1 MSAFEL
7 AASQTWLILPD
18 ALDNILSIA
27 RRSNDVEALE
37 ARLGKQLEHTHTVTN
52 RNGVA
57 VIPVTGPIFRYANLM
72 TRISG
77 ATSTE
82 VLATDIQT
90 ALDDPSIKSIVLNI
104 DSPGGVASGMNEL
117 ASLIYQGREK
127 KKIVAYIGGTGAS
140 AAYWIASAA
149 HEIVIDDIGMAGSI
163 GAALTVKLDKT
174 ADGSTTYEIVS
185 SNAPNKRPDLTTE
198 AGRAKLGEMV
208 DSLGS
213 VFQQK
218 VALHLGVDP
227 EQIPAMGDLG
237 GIRVGADA
245 VTHGLAHRLGSLESL
260 ITELSTPQQPTN
272 PWRPNTMTKTVVK
285 TTAEFHAALA
295 AGTDAQDIV
304 IAEAV
309 PATLESFDLTSVK
322 AEAAKE
328 ERERVTAITQLAGPE
343 FQAEID
349 AAIEGGHSAETAAM
363 AILTASKE
371 RGISLS
377 GIQNDSTHADH
388 QAPAGDE
395 EKVAAK
401 RTGLVG
407 LMMKGAGVK

>member
-37 ARLGKQLEHTHTVTN
+37 TKLGKQLEHTHTVTN

-57 VIPVTGPIFRYANLM
+57 IIPVTGPIFRYANLM

-104 DSPGGVASGMNEL
+104 DSPGGVASGINEL
-117 ASLIYQGREK
+117 ANLVFQGREK

-149 HEIVIDDIGMAGSI
+149 HEIVIDDIGLAGSI
-163 GAALTVKLDKT
+163 GAALEVHIDKQS
-174 ADGSTTYEIVS
+174 DGGTSYEIVS

-218 VALHLGVDP
+218 TALHLGVDP
-227 EQIPAMGDLG
+227 EQIPTMGDFG

-260 ITELSTPQQPTN
+260 ITELSTTQQPIK
-272 PWRPNTMTKTVVK
+272 PWRPTTMTKTVVK
-285 TTAEFHAALA
+285 TTAELHAALA
-295 AGTDAQDIV
+295 AGTDAENIV

-322 AEAAKE
+322 AEAAKA

-349 AAIEGGHSAETAAM
+349 AAIENGDSAETAAM

-377 GIQNDSTHADH
+377 GIKQDSTSTEH
-388 QAPAGDE
+388 QSPESDA
-395 EKVAAK
+395 EKVATK

-407 LMMKGAGVK
+407 LMLQGAGIK

>member
-27 RRSNDVEALE
+27 RRSNDIEALE
-37 ARLGKQLEHTHTVTN
+37 TKLGKQLEHTHTVTN

-57 VIPVTGPIFRYANLM
+57 IIPVTGPIFRYANLM

-90 ALDDPSIKSIVLNI
+90 ALDDPGIKSIVLNI

-117 ASLIYQGREK
+117 ANLIYQGREK
-127 KKIVAYIGGTGAS
+127 KKIVAYVGGTGAS

-174 ADGSTTYEIVS
+174 DDGRTTYEIVS

-218 VALHLGVDP
+218 VALHLDADP
-227 EQIPAMGDLG
+227 EQIPEMGDHG
-237 GIRVGADA
+237 GIRIGADA

-260 ITELSTPQQPTN
+260 ITELSTTQQPIK
-272 PWRPNTMTKTVVK
+272 PWRPTTMTKTVVK
-285 TTAEFHAALA
+285 TTAELHAALA
-295 AGTDAQDIV
+295 AGTDAESIV

-322 AEAAKE
+322 AEAAKD

-377 GIQNDSTHADH
+377 GIKNDSTHTDH
-388 QAPAGDE
+388 QTPESDE
-395 EKVAAK
+395 EKVATK

-407 LMMKGAGVK
+407 LMLQGAGVK